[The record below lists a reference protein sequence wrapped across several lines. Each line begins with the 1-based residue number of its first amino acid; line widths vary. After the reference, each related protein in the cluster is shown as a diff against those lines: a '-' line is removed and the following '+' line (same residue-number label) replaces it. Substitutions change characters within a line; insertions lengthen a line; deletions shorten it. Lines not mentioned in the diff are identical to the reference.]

1 MNVVHPL
8 INRDYHMTF
17 FITDPSSALDP
28 DIPVRDPV
36 GSRADMRITDWW
48 GIWLKKKGHVMIL
61 FSYTWQYPEIDGL
74 QCDTDYNFFI

>member
-36 GSRADMRITDWW
+36 GSRADMRITD
-48 GIWLKKKGHVMIL
+48 
-61 FSYTWQYPEIDGL
+61 
-74 QCDTDYNFFI
+74 